1 MMPKVTKS
9 IFSILILCTFGS
21 RDISAQNVPV
31 TTGNTSATA
40 VALPSA
46 YTGSTLNYIRT
57 WEPSMPTSDISIVV
71 SDSRTLSE
79 VKQGTQYFD
88 GLGRPLQTVQKAI
101 SPEGRDVVAPVIYDA
116 YGREKYK
123 YLPYV
128 QQVGNNN
135 DGKFKTDPF
144 AAQQAFYQ
152 DNNLNPGVAGE
163 KIYYSQVEYEP
174 SPLNRILKT
183 YAPGNSWALEGGN
196 KPVINQFLSN
206 TSTDSVRVWKVNASV
221 PTSTGTYAGN
231 QLYKNVTIDEAGNQV
246 IEYKNKEGKV
256 VLKKSQVADSPGA
269 AHVGWLCTYY
279 VYDDLG
285 NLVFVIPPK
294 AVQLIAGNWTI
305 GNDVATELCF
315 SYQYDNRNRMIVK
328 QVPGAG
334 PVHMVYDVRDR
345 LVFTQDAVQRSKSTP
360 EWLVTF
366 YDELNR
372 PVMTAIYKSS
382 STRETLQ
389 QSMNTATSTSETITY
404 AFPVQPDL
412 YVSQYAGESQFIATN
427 SVNFSGRFDSGEGAT
442 FDANIQ
448 PGGTSGSTT
457 IMATNPLPGIS
468 SADMTPLTYTYYDN
482 YNYTGKLP
490 FESGDISK
498 PQAGGNPY
506 AEVLPGTPSSMTS
519 GLVTGSKV
527 RVLGTDQW
535 LTTSSYYNDKG
546 RTIQVV
552 SENSVGGRDVATSL
566 YDFSG
571 KVLSTYIS
579 HKNPRSMLTPE
590 IKVLTTNL
598 YDAGGR
604 LVQVKKKINEE
615 AEQIVAVN
623 SYDELGQLK
632 QKRLGVTGAS
642 TQLDTVTYS
651 YNIRGWVSGINK
663 AFVNTPNST
672 FNWFGQE
679 LNYDQG
685 FIAKQFNGNISG
697 IKWKSGSD
705 GISRAY
711 GYNYDKVN
719 RLTVA
724 DFTQQNSGSTAWTKD
739 KVDFSVSN
747 LLYDANGNINS
758 MTQKGMVG
766 TSIATVDQLN
776 YSYQAS
782 SNKLLAVADP
792 SNTATAKLGDFN
804 NGTNTGDDYN
814 YDVNGNLVSDQNK
827 GISAIIYNH
836 LNLPV
841 QITITGKGIISYQY
855 DAAGN
860 KLKKTVIDN
869 TVTPSKTTVTD
880 YVAGFVYRQDTL
892 EFTGHEEGR
901 IRPVY
906 KSGQPVHYAYDYFE
920 KDHLGNI
927 RVVLGTQTD
936 TSVYA
941 ATMET
946 AATDKEN
953 ALFSNIDATRSALP
967 SGYPADATTN
977 PNAYVSRLNAVNG
990 AKIGSSLVLR
1000 VMAGDTI
1007 QLGVKAFYK
1016 STGTSTSNTT
1026 PDNMLAAIVSAFS
1039 GGDVSDGAHAAT
1051 GSNSPIA
1058 NNFTSSD
1065 YTALKAADPSQNLSN
1080 KPKAYLNF
1088 ALFDDQFQM
1097 VSENSGVR
1105 QVQGSPDELQTL
1117 SADKAVIKKS
1127 GFLYIYT
1134 SNESGEDVF
1143 FDNLVVVHNSGPLLE
1158 ETHYYPFGLTMAGI
1172 SANALKGEDYFEN
1185 RLKFNGIEHTTELD
1199 MNQYDAFYR
1208 TLGPQIGRWWQIDPK
1223 PNVEMS
1229 PYAMMENNPISNFD
1243 PLGDTIIF
1251 DKSTSKQFQQAFALA
1266 AIHLIVNGQGKELAQ
1281 LFFSKQEYV
1290 VKEFDGTNS
1299 AFQSNFVRDEKGNIV
1314 GGNGGTIY
1322 WNPSNGKISEIG
1334 AELSPTTVLNHELGH
1349 AASYDADPVA
1359 FARRQVTPDEQ
1370 YENKEEKRV
1379 IEGTEQ
1385 RTARGLHEI
1394 RSDQTTRR
1402 THTFQQQT
1410 IVNDPR
1416 LNRGAII
1423 NPYYNLGGVNI
1434 TAPKK
1439 KKK

>member
-1 MMPKVTKS
+1 MRKYSILVLLCFFVHYANAQNTPENTPKVNAT
-9 IFSILILCTFGS
+9 
-21 RDISAQNVPV
+21 PV
-31 TTGNTSATA
+31 AM
-40 VALPSA
+40 PSA
-46 YTGSTLNYIRT
+46 YSNTLINYVRT
-57 WEPSMPTSDISIVV
+57 WEPSMPTSDVNVVISE
-71 SDSRTLSE
+71 SRTLSE
-79 VKQGTQYFD
+79 VKQATQYLD
-88 GLGRPLQTVQKAI
+88 GLGRPLQTVQKGI
-101 SPEGRDVVAPVIYDA
+101 SPQGRDLVVPLVYDI
-116 YGREKYK
+116 YGREQYK

-128 QQVGNNN
+128 QQSDNNN
-135 DGKFKTDPF
+135 DGRFKTNPF
-144 AAQQAFYQ
+144 VAQKSFYQ

-163 KIYYSQVEYEP
+163 NVYYSQTEYEA
-174 SPLNRILKT
+174 SPLNRVLKA
-183 YAPGNSWALEGGN
+183 YASGNSWALGGGN
-196 KPVINQFLSN
+196 KPVTNQYLVN
-206 TSTDSVRVWKVNASV
+206 TAYDSVRIWKMATQV
-221 PTSTGTYAGN
+221 PTSTDIYAAN
-231 QLYKNVTIDEAGNQV
+231 QLYKNVSTDEAGNQV
-246 IEYKNKEGKV
+246 VEYKDKEGKV
-256 VLKKSQVADSPGA
+256 IMKKSQLAISPGT

-305 GNDVATELCF
+305 GTDVAAELCF
-315 SYQYDNRNRMIVK
+315 SYQYDKRNRMVVK

-345 LVFTQDAVQRSKSTP
+345 LVFTQDVVQRSKSTP

-372 PVMTAIYKSS
+372 PVMTAIYRSS

-389 QSMNTATSTSETITY
+389 QSMDTATSGGTITY
-404 AFPVQPDL
+404 NFPAQPDL

-427 SVNFSGRFDSGEGAT
+427 SINFSGRFDSGENAT

-457 IMATNPLPGIS
+457 TIATNPLPGIS
-468 SADMTPLTYTYYDN
+468 STDLTPLTYTYYDK
-482 YNYTGKLP
+482 YDYAGKLP
-490 FESGDISK
+490 FENSDISK
-498 PQAGGNPY
+498 PQAGSNPY
-506 AEVLPGTPSSMTS
+506 AEALPGAPSTMTN

-552 SENSVGGRDVATSL
+552 SENSVGGRDVVTSL
-566 YDFSG
+566 YDFNG
-571 KVLSTYIS
+571 KVLSSYVS
-579 HKNPRSMLTPE
+579 HRNPRSILTPE
-590 IKVLTTNL
+590 IKVLATNL
-598 YDAGGR
+598 YDAAGR

-615 AEQIVAVN
+615 AEQIVSAN

-632 QKRLGVTGAS
+632 QKRLGITGGN
-642 TQLDTVTYS
+642 TQLDTVTYT

-663 AFVNTPNST
+663 AYVNNPGAS

-679 LNYDQG
+679 LSYDQG
-685 FIAKQFNGNISG
+685 FTTNQYNGNIAG
-697 IKWKSGSD
+697 IKWKAKGD

-766 TSIATVDQLN
+766 TGITTIDQLS
-776 YSYQAS
+776 YSYQDK
-782 SNKLLAVADP
+782 SNKLLTVADP
-792 SNTATAKLGDFN
+792 SSTATAKLGDFN
-804 NGTNTGDDYN
+804 KGTNTGNDYS

-827 GISAIIYNH
+827 GISSIVYNH
-836 LNLPV
+836 LNLPS
-841 QITITGKGIISYQY
+841 QITITGKGVISYQY

-860 KLKKTVIDN
+860 KLKKTVTDN
-869 TVTPSKTTVTD
+869 TVTPSKTTTTD
-880 YVAGFVYRQDTL
+880 YVSGFVYKQDTL

-946 AATDKEN
+946 AATEKEN

-977 PNAYVSRLNAVNG
+977 LNAYVSRLNAVNG
-990 AKIGSSLVLR
+990 AKIGPSLVLR

-1039 GGDVSDGAHAAT
+1039 GRDVSDGAHAAT

-1065 YTALKAADPSQNLSN
+1065 YTALKTSDPSQNLSD

-1117 SADKAVIKKS
+1117 SADKAVIRKS

-1172 SANALKGEDYFEN
+1172 SSNALKGLTYPEN
-1185 RLKFNGIEHTTELD
+1185 RRKYNGNELQSKEFGDGAGLEWTDFNART
-1199 MNQYDAFYR
+1199 YDQ
-1208 TLGPQIGRWWQIDPK
+1208 QIGRFQQIDPWGE
-1223 PNVEMS
+1223 VGTQEMLT
-1229 PYAMMENNPISNFD
+1229 PYQFAYNNPVRYND
-1243 PLGDTIIF
+1243 PDGKCPWCIPVVLPTVVEG
-1251 DKSTSKQFQQAFALA
+1251 LA
-1266 AIHLIVNGQGKELAQ
+1266 ALGAATGITAVIYKAADKLRDLDWSQLGAGSQTTFVPHITIPQSDVRRMQSTLEEARNELNDKAKDLETKSNQLERSRNSLEKNVKEHEQKLEDYKANPDAHDNKGILKDKTPEQRQQIIEGRAKSLEKQIAKNKGELNKAEAQ
-1281 LFFSKQEYV
+1281 LKQTKQQLQE
-1290 VKEFDGTNS
+1290 VK
-1299 AFQSNFVRDEKGNIV
+1299 QQIKNID
-1314 GGNGGTIY
+1314 
-1322 WNPSNGKISEIG
+1322 K
-1334 AELSPTTVLNHELGH
+1334 
-1349 AASYDADPVA
+1349 
-1359 FARRQVTPDEQ
+1359 
-1370 YENKEEKRV
+1370 
-1379 IEGTEQ
+1379 
-1385 RTARGLHEI
+1385 
-1394 RSDQTTRR
+1394 
-1402 THTFQQQT
+1402 
-1410 IVNDPR
+1410 R
-1416 LNRGAII
+1416 LN
-1423 NPYYNLGGVNI
+1423 N
-1434 TAPKK
+1434 
-1439 KKK
+1439 